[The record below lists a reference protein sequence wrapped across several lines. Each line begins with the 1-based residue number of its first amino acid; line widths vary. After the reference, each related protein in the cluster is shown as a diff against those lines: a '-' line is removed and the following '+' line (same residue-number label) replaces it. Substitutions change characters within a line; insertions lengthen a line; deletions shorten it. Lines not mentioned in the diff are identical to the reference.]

1 MAKAT
6 EGEVK
11 KLGRPPLPR
20 EGRIS
25 RERVRQIQE
34 NALRKLRKRLRLM
47 GITKVSDLI

>member
-1 MAKAT
+1 MSEEAK
-6 EGEVK
+6 K
-11 KLGRPPLPR
+11 GRPPLPR

-34 NALRKLRKRLRLM
+34 NALRKMRRRLRLM